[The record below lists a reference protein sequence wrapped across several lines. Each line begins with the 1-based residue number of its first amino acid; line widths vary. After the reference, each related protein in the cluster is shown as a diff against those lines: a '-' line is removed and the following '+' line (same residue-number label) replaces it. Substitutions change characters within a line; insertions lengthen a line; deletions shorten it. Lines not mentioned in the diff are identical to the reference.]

1 MIQTVQFLE
10 PRIEVAG
17 ITIFDELDEVNEI
30 IFIMHGTVDMGFELN
45 KMRKIGLRF
54 RKSNAFGAYECIK
67 DQRSSY
73 ITVCRT

>member
-1 MIQTVQFLE
+1 MQ
-10 PRIEVAG
+10 
-17 ITIFDELDEVNEI
+17 
-30 IFIMHGTVDMGFELN
+30 GTVDMGFELN

-73 ITVCRT
+73 ITVCKT